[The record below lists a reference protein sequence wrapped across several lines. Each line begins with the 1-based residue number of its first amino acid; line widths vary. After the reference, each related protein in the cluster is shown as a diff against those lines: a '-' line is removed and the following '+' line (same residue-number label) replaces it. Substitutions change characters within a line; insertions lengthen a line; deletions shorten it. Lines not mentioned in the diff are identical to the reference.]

1 MDVSPIGMNDIKDNT
16 NFIYYVIEVVPNTYN
31 VTLVCK
37 PFRSKIG
44 SNFNIFQL
52 KL

>member
-1 MDVSPIGMNDIKDNT
+1 MDLSPIEMNDTKDNT
-16 NFIYYVIEVVPNTYN
+16 NFIYYVIEVVPSMYN